1 MAGFL
6 YLGAGAGMGAIAL
19 LRKFKKTGNTE
30 TKLTG
35 KELPYIVAMILLDI
49 AAPVCLLIGLK
60 STSAAN
66 ASLLNNFEIVATA
79 IVALAVFKEKIS
91 LRLWLRLWLRFRRGI
106 SRCRLGRSNRF
117 RRFIFRAVFIV
128 EDTFYGIFLEIMH
141 RPAVHLWIV
150 DTGIL
155 CAFFRLFFRLVA
167 GKFHKAGDSA
177 FR

>member
-1 MAGFL
+1 MKAAVLKTGIFFAVIAAAFYAINSPLSKILLDYMPSTLMAGFL
-6 YLGAGAGMGAIAL
+6 YLGAGAGMGVIAL

-66 ASLLNNFEIVATA
+66 ASLLINFEIVATA

-91 LRLWLRLWLRFRRGI
+91 ATV
-106 SRCRLGRSNRF
+106 S
-117 RRFIFRAVFIV
+117 AP
-128 EDTFYGIFLEIMH
+128 
-141 RPAVHLWIV
+141 PATV
-150 DTGIL
+150 
-155 CAFFRLFFRLVA
+155 
-167 GKFHKAGDSA
+167 
-177 FR
+177 

>member
-1 MAGFL
+1 
-6 YLGAGAGMGAIAL
+6 MGAIAL

-79 IVALAVFKEKIS
+79 IVALAVFQEKIS
-91 LRLWLRLWLRFRRGI
+91 LRLWRGI

>member
-6 YLGAGAGMGAIAL
+6 YLGAGAGMGVIAL

-91 LRLWLRLWLRFRRGI
+91 LRLWLRLWRGI
-106 SRCRLGRSNRF
+106 SRCRLGRRNRF

-128 EDTFYGIFLEIMH
+128 EDTFYGIPRNNAPPSRTPLDRRYRH
-141 RPAVHLWIV
+141 TV
-150 DTGIL
+150 
-155 CAFFRLFFRLVA
+155 RLFPLV
-167 GKFHKAGDSA
+167 FSP
-177 FR
+177 RRRQIS